1 MNNEIRGMLI
11 TAGSILAAAVVSGL
25 RLKPYI
31 DAGVTYT
38 PASFMIYPALLAFA
52 IAAPLVFLLRKLQG
66 EKDVELGP
74 LNFSVSPASASPPRP
89 VQGGIMSLITKRQL
103 PARTPLIAFW
113 CVLYIVIAVTFFPYE
128 GPTETDLGPEP
139 SPQEESGLPFNQP
152 IHLPYAPEAQTGT
165 TAL

>member
-1 MNNEIRGMLI
+1 MLI

-66 EKDVELGP
+66 DKDVDLGP
-74 LNFSVSPASASPPRP
+74 LTFSDQPASASPPRP
-89 VQGGIMSLITKRQL
+89 LRGRIMSLITKRQL

-113 CVLYIVIAVTFFPYE
+113 CVLYIVIAVTFFPYQ
-128 GPTETDLGPEP
+128 GPTGPDLGPEP
-139 SPQEESGLPFNQP
+139 SPQGESGLPLNQP
-152 IHLPYAPEAQTGT
+152 IRLPYALEAQTET
-165 TAL
+165 TRL